1 MIARSFLVSSMF
13 DSRPSPKNC
22 ALAGSHAISATIRTI
37 TFNDTDI
44 PVLHRD
50 QAEFSTESCR
60 RALIKVNKKPKS
72 QDMDLLER
80 RLAWLFAATWIFMA
94 SLSPPV
100 NGRADGVGYS
110 VWTQ

>member
-1 MIARSFLVSSMF
+1 MF

-22 ALAGSHAISATIRTI
+22 ASAGSHAISATIRTI
-37 TFNDTDI
+37 TFNDIDI

-50 QAEFSTESCR
+50 QAEFSAESCR

-72 QDMDLLER
+72 QNMDLIET
-80 RLAWLFAATWIFMA
+80 RLAWLFAATRIFMA

-100 NGRADGVGYS
+100 SGRADGVGYS
-110 VWTQ
+110 VWTR